1 MIRVIRVRYKI
12 GVWFSYP
19 VDQKFNTVELARDYY
34 KDYYNDCYKDYYS
47 VEKILL
53 DYEEY

>member
-12 GVWFSYP
+12 GVWFSHL

-34 KDYYNDCYKDYYS
+34 KDYYS

-53 DYEEY
+53 DYEEC

>member
-12 GVWFSYP
+12 GVWFSHT
-19 VDQKFNTVELARDYY
+19 VDQEFNTVELARDYY
-34 KDYYNDCYKDYYS
+34 KNYYS

-53 DYEEY
+53 AYEER

>member
-12 GVWFSYP
+12 GVWFSHP

-34 KDYYNDCYKDYYS
+34 KDYYS
-47 VEKILL
+47 AEKIFL
-53 DYEEY
+53 DYEEC

>member
-12 GVWFSYP
+12 GVWFSHT
-19 VDQKFNTVELARDYY
+19 VDQKFNTVERARDYY
-34 KDYYNDCYKDYYS
+34 KAYYS

-53 DYEEY
+53 DYEEC